1 NVDLVARADRGI
13 ADRVVDLAHV
23 VDAVVGGGIHLDDV
37 DVPAL
42 HDRLAMHAD
51 HRHFDGR
58 RGDGA
63 VWQLVIERAGEN
75 ARRRGLADAAHAGQ
89 DPGLRDARSLECI
102 RDGAHHRILADQI
115 IEGRG
120 AILACE
126 HAVGRIARRA
136 IAEDESRLGLL
147 RGVAHNAIRSAAAT
161 RVVALRMREGWEA
174 DERPEPRS
182 LGLLPSGP
190 DPVGEWLVHPP
201 PPTTPPLYRRNA
213 RRMQA
218 PPTRGPPPVLP
229 SAPSSCACL
238 LEKLCDGREGLVA
251 LLEHAG
257 KEIEAVRHAL
267 ANEVLDLF
275 APCRA

>member
-1 NVDLVARADRGI
+1 
-13 ADRVVDLAHV
+13 
-23 VDAVVGGGIHLDDV
+23 
-37 DVPAL
+37 
-42 HDRLAMHAD
+42 
-51 HRHFDGR
+51 
-58 RGDGA
+58 
-63 VWQLVIERAGEN
+63 
-75 ARRRGLADAAHAGQ
+75 
-89 DPGLRDARSLECI
+89 RSLECI

-190 DPVGEWLVHPP
+190 DPVGEWLVHRPP
-201 PPTTPPLYRRNA
+201 PASISAGPNQNANA
-213 RRMQA
+213 R
-218 PPTRGPPPVLP
+218 PPRATPRSPSGAVKLRLP
-229 SAPSSCACL
+229 A
-238 LEKLCDGREGLVA
+238 
-251 LLEHAG
+251 
-257 KEIEAVRHAL
+257 
-267 ANEVLDLF
+267 
-275 APCRA
+275 

>member
-1 NVDLVARADRGI
+1 
-13 ADRVVDLAHV
+13 
-23 VDAVVGGGIHLDDV
+23 
-37 DVPAL
+37 
-42 HDRLAMHAD
+42 
-51 HRHFDGR
+51 
-58 RGDGA
+58 
-63 VWQLVIERAGEN
+63 
-75 ARRRGLADAAHAGQ
+75 
-89 DPGLRDARSLECI
+89 
-102 RDGAHHRILADQI
+102 
-115 IEGRG
+115 G

-126 HAVGRIARRA
+126 HAVGRIARRP

-147 RGVAHNAIRSAAAT
+147 GGVAHNAIRSAAAT
-161 RVVALRMREGWEA
+161 RVFALRMGEGWEA

-190 DPVGEWLVHPP
+190 DPVGEWLVPPHPP
-201 PPTTPPLYRRNA
+201 PPPLDRRH
-213 RRMQA
+213 
-218 PPTRGPPPVLP
+218 PTRMHAPATRAPPPVLP

-267 ANEVLDLF
+267 ANEVLDLS